1 MSRGKCPGGTLLG
14 WGGGGVCPRTLKYI
28 LIMIC

>member
-1 MSRGKCPGGTLLG
+1 MSRGKCPGGTLL
-14 WGGGGVCPRTLKYI
+14 GGGGVCPRTLKYI